1 MPRPRRS
8 HLGRRTRQA
17 NDMQAI
23 RSQQTPAENV
33 QQNEQMRIQAS
44 QRRQNITE
52 EQREVQNELNR
63 DRVRLTRATAH
74 ATNRLTFLRLAFQ
87 YDPTADYN
95 SHNNITI
102 GNMDKVCTHCKA
114 LKYKNEAPGLC
125 CVNGKVKLPELNQP
139 LEPLLT
145 LVSGTTPQSK
155 HFLLN
160 IRKYNASFVMTSFA
174 ADKIITDHFMPTFK
188 VQGQIYHR
196 AGSLLPVPNG
206 EHRFLQI
213 YFLGNSDDEVDIRC
227 AITSGTRR
235 EIIQIL
241 QNFFHQHNALVAL
254 FKTALDQM
262 PSDNH
267 QIVIRADKTPSGEH
281 SGRFNAPTNS
291 EVAIVIV
298 GDQFEARDIILQRRN
313 EQLKRV
319 SETHRSY
326 DALQYPILFWQGE
339 DGYHFQLKMIDPAT
353 GIFYFEN

>member
-206 EHRFLQI
+206 EQI
-213 YFLGNSDDEVDIRC
+213 SSN
-227 AITSGTRR
+227 
-235 EIIQIL
+235 
-241 QNFFHQHNALVAL
+241 
-254 FKTALDQM
+254 
-262 PSDNH
+262 
-267 QIVIRADKTPSGEH
+267 
-281 SGRFNAPTNS
+281 
-291 EVAIVIV
+291 
-298 GDQFEARDIILQRRN
+298 
-313 EQLKRV
+313 
-319 SETHRSY
+319 
-326 DALQYPILFWQGE
+326 ILFGQ
-339 DGYHFQLKMIDPAT
+339 F
-353 GIFYFEN
+353 